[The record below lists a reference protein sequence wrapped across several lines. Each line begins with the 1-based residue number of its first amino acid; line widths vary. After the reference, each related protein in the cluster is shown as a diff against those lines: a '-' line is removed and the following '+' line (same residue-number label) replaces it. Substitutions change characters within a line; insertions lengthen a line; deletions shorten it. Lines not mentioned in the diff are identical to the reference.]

1 MSAHVVVVGAGI
13 AGLSAAVTL
22 QDCARRERTPL
33 QLTVLDGATHS
44 GGHAQTS
51 MRDGFLVEAGP
62 NGFLDRAPEARA
74 LVELAGV
81 SPRIV
86 EARPESRRRY
96 ILRRGR
102 LGEVPDSPVSL
113 LRTPLLS
120 WRGRL
125 RVLAEPFTR
134 RRGDG
139 DETVFEFARRHIG
152 AEAAEVLVDTALAG
166 ISAGDSRRLSLAAQ
180 FPLMAR
186 MEREHGSL
194 VKAMVARRRAG
205 IAAPRL
211 ISFDGGMRT
220 LVDALAGLLGPS
232 LRLST
237 PVDALA
243 RIGGGGWRVLLSDGE
258 SIDADHV
265 VLATP
270 ARVSASL
277 VQCVSPELSAWLQGV
292 TYAGVAV
299 VSLGFRDADLPRP
312 LDGYGYLVARAEN
325 LATLGVVWESSL
337 FAGRAPEGHALLR
350 VMLGGTRRPEV
361 VGWPAERQARV
372 AREELARVMGI
383 TADPVMQHV
392 TAWPQAIAQYTIG
405 HRERR
410 AAIDTALATLPGLS
424 LCGSSYD
431 GVSFGEA
438 IASGVTCSVRLR
450 ADLTRSVRLQADLTR
465 SVCLQ
470 ADLTRSVCLQGDLTR
485 SVCLQADPREVRLKP
500 DTTVH
505 GRAM

>member
-22 QDCARRERTPL
+22 QDRARREATPL
-33 QLTVLDGATHS
+33 RLTVLDGARHA

-62 NGFLDRAPEARA
+62 NGFLSRSPEARG
-74 LVELAGV
+74 LIERAGV
-81 SPRIV
+81 GSRVV

-96 ILRRGR
+96 ILRAGT
-102 LGEVPDSPVSL
+102 LGAVPDSPLSL

-125 RVLAEPFTR
+125 RVLAEPLTWR
-134 RRGDG
+134 HNDD

-180 FPLMAR
+180 FPLMKR

-220 LVDALAGLLGPS
+220 LVDALAGQLGPS

-237 PVDALA
+237 RVGGLA
-243 RIGGGGWRVLLSDGE
+243 RIGGGWRVVLQDGE
-258 SIDADHV
+258 PLDADHV
-265 VLATP
+265 VLAAP

-277 VQCVSPELSAWLQGV
+277 VQHVSPQLSAWLQGV

-299 VSLGFRDADLPRP
+299 VSLGFRVADLPRP
-312 LDGYGYLVARAEN
+312 LDGYGYLVARSEG

-337 FAGRAPEGHALLR
+337 FPGRAPEGHALLR
-350 VMLGGTRRPEV
+350 VMLGGSRRPEV
-361 VGWPAERQARV
+361 VGWPAEQQARV
-372 AREELARVMGI
+372 ARDELAGVMGI
-383 TADPVMQHV
+383 TADPVMQQV
-392 TAWPQAIAQYTIG
+392 TAWPQAIAQYTVG
-405 HRERR
+405 HLERR
-410 AAIDTALATLPGLS
+410 AAIDDAVARLPGLS

-431 GVSFGEA
+431 GVSFGDA
-438 IASGVTCSVRLR
+438 IASGVNCGDRLQ
-450 ADLTRSVRLQADLTR
+450 ADLTRSVRLQADLMT
-465 SVCLQ
+465 S
-470 ADLTRSVCLQGDLTR
+470 G
-485 SVCLQADPREVRLKP
+485 
-500 DTTVH
+500 
-505 GRAM
+505 